1 MPTPAH
7 ACSVHGTLC
16 LQDLA
21 NKRLTVGQMQSPA
34 CQPLVADMCLL
45 LRRLMELS
53 HLDDTEQM
61 VICGWQGGRVRDGS
75 RTGASR

>member
-1 MPTPAH
+1 
-7 ACSVHGTLC
+7 
-16 LQDLA
+16 
-21 NKRLTVGQMQSPA
+21 MQSPA